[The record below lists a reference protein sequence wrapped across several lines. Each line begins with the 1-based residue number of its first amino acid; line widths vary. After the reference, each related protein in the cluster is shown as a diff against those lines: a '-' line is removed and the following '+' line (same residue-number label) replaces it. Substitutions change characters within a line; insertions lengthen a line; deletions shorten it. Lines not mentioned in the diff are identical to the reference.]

1 MAATATNYG
10 TTSPLAN
17 NAMASSIYANAVGNA
32 VGSLGNGIFGGV
44 AGTGKWGN
52 AIGMV
57 GTNLTSNLASSIG
70 QSVGQSVIKN
80 GAAGLGKGAFKAGL
94 KGGLSNFTKAG
105 NLAGLGMAVADT
117 FMKEKT
123 EYAGEKGD
131 ITKGMDAAYDA
142 ISAGVNFIPGIGQGI
157 SLAMQAN
164 KLLGKGINNLG
175 GGTDGMTTVDAI
187 LGSAFLQTTPLGMIN
202 GFGGSRTDKG
212 VFLDQESRQKMAT
225 VADAYTDTAVENAA
239 ANKYGK
245 KYGLL
250 SKGAFKEAQ
259 KQIRNANMQRANK
272 LDIANQAKTAD
283 IRAGMVDANNLR
295 YQMAINGGY
304 KPLAI
309 GKEGLKI
316 TPERMAEAKR
326 IAKCIKKKKYPIFNI
341 IPAEAREAMRD
352 VTKVPNDALPF
363 FKEGGNIE
371 LFQNGG
377 DVNVIPEGALHA
389 RKHNMENAEHIT
401 KKGIPVVDLEGKQQA
416 EIERNEIIFRKE
428 VTDKLE
434 KLAKDGSDEAAI
446 EAGKILAHEII
457 ENTEDRTGL
466 IEETIGTP
474 EQQTVENHQV
484 IPEAKG
490 GTKIKKNNNGNV
502 IDLTKVQKPASVL
515 PEYKL
520 PTNEE
525 ISAKMKSVTDKIN
538 EQNTNKFLS
547 NKEANFQGWVN
558 FIDSVGKST
567 SYGFDVA
574 KAERERINK
583 EKELREKK
591 FNEERRQDAEN
602 AALVNNAKIKNLS
615 IKSETTY
622 NPKTGLYEV
631 TSAKPEPIPTPKPE
645 LDNTTDK
652 EFKALFEEYM
662 KKNQLASMNGSNQ
675 SQDSGFKEMFDLAT
689 QLFKAKK
696 ESKETPTVQKEESK
710 ETPAAQ
716 KGSKLPEFKTF
727 EELVEYLNKTGRGSD
742 EDYDLKAA
750 YNDPEVYQFWRKE
763 EEENPGKGHW
773 LDKYKKE
780 SHMTYS
786 NESIL
791 GDNPKQ
797 NGGYWIDADGKEIFM
812 VSPYLESKHSVQ
824 DYLDYFNKNE
834 PNASF
839 RYKGVTYSTGR
850 KKK

>member
-1 MAATATNYG
+1 MAATAMNYG

-326 IAKCIKKKKYPIFNI
+326 IAKCIKKKKYPIFNV

-401 KKGIPVVDLEGKQQA
+401 KKGIPVVDLKGKQQA

-484 IPEAKG
+484 IPEAKE

-652 EFKALFEEYM
+652 EFKALMEEYM
-662 KKNQLASMNGSNQ
+662 KKNQLTSMNGSNQ

-696 ESKETPTVQKEESK
+696 ESKETPTVQKGESK
-710 ETPAAQ
+710 EALSAQ
-716 KGSKLPEFKTF
+716 KGNKLPEEHLGIL
-727 EELVEYLNKTGRGSD
+727 EELKNLSPEKLKELQAILKYL
-742 EDYDLKAA
+742 
-750 YNDPEVYQFWRKE
+750 
-763 EEENPGKGHW
+763 
-773 LDKYKKE
+773 
-780 SHMTYS
+780 
-786 NESIL
+786 
-791 GDNPKQ
+791 KQ
-797 NGGYWIDADGKEIFM
+797 
-812 VSPYLESKHSVQ
+812 
-824 DYLDYFNKNE
+824 
-834 PNASF
+834 
-839 RYKGVTYSTGR
+839 
-850 KKK
+850 

>member
-1 MAATATNYG
+1 MAATGSG
-10 TTSPLAN
+10 TASPQVN

-32 VGSLGNGIFGGV
+32 VGSLGNGLFGGI

-57 GTNLTSNLASSIG
+57 GTNLTSNLASSVG
-70 QSVGQSVIKN
+70 QSVGQSVLQN
-80 GAAGLGKGAFKAGL
+80 GAAGLGKGALKAGL
-94 KGGLSNFTKAG
+94 KGGLSNFASAG
-105 NLAGLGMAVADT
+105 NLAGLGMSVAGS
-117 FMKEKT
+117 FMKEKS
-123 EYAGEKGD
+123 EYAGAKGH
-131 ITKGMDAAYDA
+131 ITKGMDTAYDA

-164 KLLGKGINNLG
+164 KLLGQGINNLG

-202 GFGGSRTDKG
+202 GFGGSTTEKAEFTDQWSR
-212 VFLDQESRQKMAT
+212 DQMAK
-225 VADAYTDTAVENAA
+225 VADAYTDTYAENAA
-239 ANKYGK
+239 SDKYGK
-245 KYGLL
+245 KYGLF
-250 SKGAFKEAQ
+250 SRGAFKDAQ
-259 KQIRNANMQRANK
+259 NKIRIANMQKTNK
-272 LDIANQAKTAD
+272 LDISRNADLAN
-283 IRAGMVDANNLR
+283 IRSGMVDANNLR

-326 IAKCIKKKKYPIFNI
+326 IAKCIKKKKYPIFNV

-352 VTKVPNDALPF
+352 ATKVPNDALPF

-484 IPEAKG
+484 IPEAKEG
-490 GTKIKKNNNGNV
+490 AKIKKNNNGNV

-558 FIDSVGKST
+558 FIDSVGKGISQ
-567 SYGFDVA
+567 GFDVA

-662 KKNQLASMNGSNQ
+662 KKNQLVSMNGSNQ

-696 ESKETPTVQKEESK
+696 ESKETPIVQKEESK
-710 ETPAAQ
+710 ETPTAQ
-716 KGSKLPEFKTF
+716 KGSKLPEEHLGVL
-727 EELVEYLNKTGRGSD
+727 EELKNLSPDKLKELQAILKYL
-742 EDYDLKAA
+742 
-750 YNDPEVYQFWRKE
+750 
-763 EEENPGKGHW
+763 
-773 LDKYKKE
+773 
-780 SHMTYS
+780 
-786 NESIL
+786 
-791 GDNPKQ
+791 KQ
-797 NGGYWIDADGKEIFM
+797 
-812 VSPYLESKHSVQ
+812 
-824 DYLDYFNKNE
+824 
-834 PNASF
+834 
-839 RYKGVTYSTGR
+839 
-850 KKK
+850 